1 MNTFLP
7 ILLLPKPRPMKVWF
21 LRHKHESSG
30 PYTIE
35 ELKTFSIAEDDYLWR
50 KGLADWVQARSI
62 PELNSLFTSPPP
74 FQPRN
79 TSRGGVPSRNK
90 QTVYSSTP
98 AAGGRNS
105 MRKRLMWISIVL
117 VLSLVTYLVY
127 ANKQSTF
134 LSPFSSEKSA
144 EQQKAE
150 LAKSEQQDPAKYIS
164 SRVGHR
170 ENLLGQTV
178 VEGTLTS
185 SATAAV
191 FKDVMLQVDF
201 ISKTNAV
208 IRSEKYT
215 IYPVL
220 NPGQTISFKEKAFAG
235 KDVYDVPV
243 TLLGA
248 SPADQ

>member
-1 MNTFLP
+1 
-7 ILLLPKPRPMKVWF
+7 MKVWF

-35 ELKTFSIAEDDYLWR
+35 QLKNLSVAEDDYVWR
-50 KGLADWVQARSI
+50 KGLADWVQAGSI
-62 PELNSLFTSPPP
+62 PELNSLFASPPP
-74 FQPRN
+74 FQPSN
-79 TSRGGVPSRNK
+79 TTVGGVPLRSK
-90 QTVYSSTP
+90 QSVYSSSNSA
-98 AAGGRNS
+98 AAGRNRL
-105 MRKRLMWISIVL
+105 RKRLMWISIVL

-127 ANKQSTF
+127 ANKQSTY
-134 LSPFSSEKSA
+134 LSPFSIEKSA
-144 EQQKAE
+144 EEQKAE
-150 LAKSEQQDPAKYIS
+150 LAKTEQQDPAKYIS

-191 FKDVMLQVDF
+191 FKDVVLQVDF

-235 KDVYDVPV
+235 KDVYDVHV

>member
-1 MNTFLP
+1 
-7 ILLLPKPRPMKVWF
+7 MKVWF

-62 PELNSLFTSPPP
+62 PELNSLFASPPP
-74 FQPRN
+74 FQPHN
-79 TSRGGVPSRNK
+79 TTRGGVSSGNK
-90 QTVYSSTP
+90 QTVYFSSNT
-98 AAGGRNS
+98 AAGDRS
-105 MRKRLMWISIVL
+105 RMRKRLMWISIVL

-150 LAKSEQQDPAKYIS
+150 LAKSEQQDPAKYIGI
-164 SRVGHR
+164 RVGHR

-191 FKDVMLQVDF
+191 FKDVVLQVDF